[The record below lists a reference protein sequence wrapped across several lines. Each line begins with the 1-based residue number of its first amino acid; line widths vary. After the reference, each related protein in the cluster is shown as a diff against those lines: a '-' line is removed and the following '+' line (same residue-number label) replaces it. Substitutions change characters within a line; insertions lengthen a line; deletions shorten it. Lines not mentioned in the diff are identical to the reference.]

1 VTDGKTTASGNFATR
16 LRSVVDA
23 TSPICVG
30 IDPRPH
36 LLPRQVY
43 PAGKSLEGL
52 STKEIAEG
60 FVRFSEAVVEEAR
73 GLAGV
78 VKPQVAF
85 FEQLLEAGFDA
96 FVRVCRRASEAGLVV
111 IADVKRSDIGTTA
124 EAYAQAYLAP
134 QGGHPPLAAAVTVN
148 PYLGRDG
155 LDPFVRAAAANGGG
169 VFVLVKTSNPSSADY
184 QDRDVAGR
192 RLFEI
197 VADDV
202 EAMSRKTADQDAYG
216 IVGAVVG
223 ATHPEELGR
232 LRARMKS
239 AWLLVPGYGA
249 QGAGAREAAPAFDA
263 AGFGALIN
271 ASRTLNFPWG
281 EKSPA
286 PHDWRAAIRAAM
298 VQMRDEL
305 LRARDAAG
313 KGG

>member
-1 VTDGKTTASGNFATR
+1 
-16 LRSVVDA
+16 
-23 TSPICVG
+23 
-30 IDPRPH
+30 
-36 LLPRQVY
+36 
-43 PAGKSLEGL
+43 
-52 STKEIAEG
+52 
-60 FVRFSEAVVEEAR
+60 VRFSEALIEEAR

-96 FVRVCRRASEAGLVV
+96 FVQVCRRAAAAGLLV
-111 IADVKRSDIGTTA
+111 IADVKRSDIGSTA

-134 QGGHPPLAAAVTVN
+134 QGGSAPLAAAVTVN

-155 LDPFVRAAAANGGG
+155 LDPFVKAAAAHGGG
-169 VFVLVKTSNPSSADY
+169 VFVLVKTSNPSSSDY
-184 QDRDVAGR
+184 QDRDSGGR

-202 EAMSRKTADQDAYG
+202 EAMSRATAARGGYG

-223 ATHPEELGR
+223 ATHPEELAR
-232 LRARMKS
+232 LRSRMKS

-263 AGFGALIN
+263 DGFGALIN

-286 PHDWRAAIRAAM
+286 PEDWRARVRAAI
-298 VQMRDEL
+298 VQMRDDL
-305 LRARDAAG
+305 LRARDGARRPS
-313 KGG
+313 